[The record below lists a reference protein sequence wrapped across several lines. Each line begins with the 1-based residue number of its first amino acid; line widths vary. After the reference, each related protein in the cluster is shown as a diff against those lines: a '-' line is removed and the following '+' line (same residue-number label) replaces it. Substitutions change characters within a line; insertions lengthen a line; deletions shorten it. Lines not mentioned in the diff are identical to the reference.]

1 MSDDEDDYMS
11 DKFLAGLQEVRPSL
25 VQDRGK
31 KRQIEVQTKKE
42 EHRKRQR
49 EATAASGTVDNA
61 RLQQSLSQ
69 PLSADNKGFQL
80 LAKMGYKAG
89 SGLGKQPDARKEP
102 VGITIKSGRGG
113 LGREAA
119 IAELAAKRQEMRRAH
134 LLQKAGIESSEEVST
149 EAYRRRA
156 TQRAE
161 ERKLQYDIRRCQQTC
176 ESLDLKAGVSEPDLD
191 FFWPPKP
198 KEKED
203 SNDEDSDEAKEE
215 EETPKEELYTPAE
228 QLELLTGYLRTA
240 YSFCYWCGTHYEGS
254 ADLDSNCPGL
264 TRDDH

>member
-1 MSDDEDDYMS
+1 MSDEEDDYMS

-31 KRQIEVQTKKE
+31 KRQIEVETKKE
-42 EHRKRQR
+42 EQRKRQR
-49 EATAASGTVDNA
+49 EATASSGTVDNA

-69 PLSADNKGFQL
+69 PLSTDNKGFQL

-102 VGITIKSGRGG
+102 VGITIKTGRGG
-113 LGREAA
+113 LGRDAA
-119 IAELAAKRQEMRRAH
+119 VAELATKRQEIRRAH
-134 LLQKAGIESSEEVST
+134 LLQRAGIESGEEIST

-156 TQRAE
+156 TQKAE

-176 ESLDLKAGVSEPDLD
+176 ESLDLKAGVTLPDLE
-191 FFWPPKP
+191 FFWPPQP
-198 KEKED
+198 KEEG
-203 SNDEDSDEAKEE
+203 DSDPEEDDPTEE
-215 EETPKEELYTPAE
+215 EETPKEEQYTPVE

-264 TRDDH
+264 TRDEH